1 MTNGGSYILT
11 KLLNQLGDIM
21 WDFEKLVDDIEDD
34 KINIAERRAKEI
46 KNQLYDFRRE
56 LEKEGGAM

>member
-1 MTNGGSYILT
+1 MTE
-11 KLLNQLGDIM
+11 LLNQLGDIM

-56 LEKEGGAM
+56 LEKEGDAM